1 MIIVKAPCRIPLA
14 GGGTDLP
21 AFYEKRG
28 GFWITAAIDK
38 YCYVA
43 AKPRFEKQIL
53 LHYREVEEVNR
64 LPLIKHRIFRE
75 ALKWFDIQGHIEL
88 SSLSDLPSRSGM
100 GGSGAFTVALTH
112 ALSIYARRAVENL
125 AEEAISIE
133 TDAGG
138 VTGKQ
143 DQYAAMLGG
152 VRRYIVNTRGI
163 VTSEALKVNDLQGHL
178 LLFYT
183 GVMRD
188 AADSLVKVGRSQELE
203 NTLEIAYHS
212 YAALGR
218 GDYHAYGELLN
229 EHWAAKKQMLGDDFD
244 KVHRLGLRSGAVGG
258 KLIGAGGGGFFMFY
272 VDDLEARGRLV
283 KAMEGRGYPLQP
295 FRFADTGSR
304 VVEV

>member
-21 AFYEKRG
+21 AFYERGG
-28 GFWITAAIDK
+28 GFWVTAAIDR

-53 LHYREVEEVNR
+53 LHYREVEEANR
-64 LPLIKHRIFRE
+64 PQLIRHRIFRE
-75 ALKWFDIQGHIEL
+75 ALKRFDVQGHVEL

-112 ALSIYARRAVENL
+112 ALSIYTRRAVENL

-133 TDAGG
+133 TGAGG

-152 VRRYIVNTRGI
+152 VRRYIVNTRGV
-163 VTSEALKVNDLQGHL
+163 VTSETLKVNELQGHL
-178 LLFYT
+178 VLFYT

-188 AADSLVKVGRSQELE
+188 AADSLVKVGQSRELE
-203 NTLEIAYHS
+203 NTLEIAYRS
-212 YAALGR
+212 YAALER

-229 EHWAAKKQMLGDDFD
+229 EHWAAKKRMLGDAFD
-244 KVHRLGLRSGAVGG
+244 KIHRLGIRIGAVGG
-258 KLIGAGGGGFFMFY
+258 KLLGAGGGGFFMFY
-272 VDDLEARGRLV
+272 VDNLEARGQLV
-283 KAMEGRGYPLQP
+283 KAMEGHGYPLQP
-295 FRFADTGSR
+295 FRFAGEGSK
-304 VVEV
+304 VVEI